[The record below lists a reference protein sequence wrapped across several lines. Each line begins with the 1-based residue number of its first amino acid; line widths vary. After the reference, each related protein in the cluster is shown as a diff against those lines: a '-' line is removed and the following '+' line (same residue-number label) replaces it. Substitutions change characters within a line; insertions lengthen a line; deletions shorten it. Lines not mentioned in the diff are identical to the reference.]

1 MGQQKDDGWQ
11 QKLNTEDKKAVD
23 QSKEILSQPS
33 PKDNTKKSTFHFIVS
48 SIDTLGP
55 TVHDVTFFFF

>member
-33 PKDNTKKSTFHFIVS
+33 PKNNTKKSTFNFYCK
-48 SIDTLGP
+48 
-55 TVHDVTFFFF
+55 